1 MGLGTNEDAA
11 VYRIPEG
18 MAVIHTLDFFTPVV
32 DDPYDFGQIAAA
44 NALSDIYAMGG
55 EPMFALNVVCWPS
68 CYMDLLERTLKG
80 GWDKVK
86 EAGAVVTGG
95 HSIDDDEPKY
105 GLSVIGYVKPHAIV
119 RNSTARVG
127 DVLVLTKP
135 LGTGVINT
143 AIKGDLCPPEV
154 AARAVQVMKALN
166 KEASRLMVELQTSAC
181 TDITGFGFLGHAY
194 EMASGSGVTLVIHRN
209 AVPIID
215 GAVELAQMG
224 LIPAG
229 TYRNKDY
236 LKGKVALSC
245 PEDAMTD
252 LLFDPQTSGG
262 LLIAMAE
269 DKAATFVSELKEK
282 FHIEAHIVGH
292 VIAREDV
299 DIKVI

>member
-1 MGLGTNEDAA
+1 
-11 VYRIPEG
+11 
-18 MAVIHTLDFFTPVV
+18 
-32 DDPYDFGQIAAA
+32 
-44 NALSDIYAMGG
+44 
-55 EPMFALNVVCWPS
+55 
-68 CYMDLLERTLKG
+68 MDLLERTLKG

-209 AVPIID
+209 AVPIIE

-236 LKGKVALSC
+236 LKGKVA
-245 PEDAMTD
+245 
-252 LLFDPQTSGG
+252 
-262 LLIAMAE
+262 
-269 DKAATFVSELKEK
+269 
-282 FHIEAHIVGH
+282 
-292 VIAREDV
+292 
-299 DIKVI
+299 

>member
-1 MGLGTNEDAA
+1 MLQCTEYLKAWQS
-11 VYRIPEG
+11 YTRW
-18 MAVIHTLDFFTPVV
+18 TFTPVV

-209 AVPIID
+209 AVPIIE

>member
-1 MGLGTNEDAA
+1 
-11 VYRIPEG
+11 
-18 MAVIHTLDFFTPVV
+18 
-32 DDPYDFGQIAAA
+32 
-44 NALSDIYAMGG
+44 
-55 EPMFALNVVCWPS
+55 
-68 CYMDLLERTLKG
+68 MDLLERTLKG

-209 AVPIID
+209 AVPIIE

>member
-1 MGLGTNEDAA
+1 
-11 VYRIPEG
+11 

-105 GLSVIGYVKPHAIV
+105 GLSVIGYVKPYAIV

-166 KEASRLMVELQTSAC
+166 KEASRLMVELQASAC

-194 EMASGSGVTLVIHRN
+194 EMASGSGVTLVIQRN
-209 AVPIID
+209 AVPIIE

-262 LLIAMAE
+262 LLIAMAQ

-282 FHIEAHIVGH
+282 FHIQAHVVGH
-292 VIAREDV
+292 VTAREDV
-299 DIKVI
+299 DIKVV